1 MNASREGTGNV
12 DISSDNDATGL
23 VFDIQRYSLDD
34 GPGIRTTVFLKGCP
48 LSCVWCQNPESIRPD
63 PEIGFRVE
71 RCMDCRAC
79 LDACSKGAILFE
91 GARRIDKTRCDA
103 CGDCAGVCP
112 TRALF
117 VVGRRYGTG
126 ELLEEV
132 QRDAAFYE
140 ESGGGVTLSGGEP
153 TMQFEF
159 TLEFLKACK
168 GAGLDTAIETNGLAT
183 REKFLALL
191 PHLDHIY
198 FDMKLMDPAEH
209 RRLAGTDNA
218 QILDNARFLAK
229 AGAPVHFRFPVVSTM
244 TSSRS
249 NVRAVAEFLQELDVH
264 EIELCPYH
272 ETWTNKLAW
281 LQSERSPE
289 PELRKPLSYE
299 ETISVIEAF
308 AEMGITANSK
318 HLPDSAET
326 TGFLLI
332 RTK

>member
-1 MNASREGTGNV
+1 MNMR
-12 DISSDNDATGL
+12 SDNSVTGL

-48 LSCVWCQNPESIRPD
+48 LSCVWCQNPESISPD

-79 LDACSKGAILFE
+79 LDACSKGALLFE

-117 VVGRRYGTG
+117 AVGRRYGVG

-153 TMQFEF
+153 TLQFEF
-159 TLEFLKACK
+159 TFEFLKACK
-168 GAGLDTAIETNGLAT
+168 EAGLDTAIETNGLAT

-198 FDMKLMDPAEH
+198 FDLKIMDPAEH
-209 RRLAGTDNA
+209 RRLAGADNA
-218 QILDNARFLAK
+218 QILDNARFLVE
-229 AGAPVHFRFPVVSTM
+229 AGAPVHFRFPAVPQM
-244 TSSRS
+244 TANAE
-249 NVRAVAEFLQELDVH
+249 NVRAVGEFLSELGMK

-272 ETWTNKLAW
+272 DNWVNKLSW
-281 LQSERSPE
+281 LQNDRSPE
-289 PELRKPLSYE
+289 AELLKPLADE
-299 ETISVIEAF
+299 ETINVIETF
-308 AEMGITANSK
+308 AEMGIRAKSK
-318 HLPDSAET
+318 ET
-326 TGFLLI
+326 LVNNVGNTSQ
-332 RTK
+332 R

>member
-1 MNASREGTGNV
+1 MNMR
-12 DISSDNDATGL
+12 SDNNTTGL
-23 VFDIQRYSLDD
+23 VLDIQRYSLDD

-48 LSCVWCQNPESIRPD
+48 LSCVWCQNPESISPD
-63 PEIGFRVE
+63 PEIGFRGE

-79 LDACSKGAILFE
+79 LDACPKGALLFE
-91 GARRIDKTRCDA
+91 GAGRIDKTLCDA

-117 VVGRRYGTG
+117 AVGRRYGVG

-132 QRDAAFYE
+132 QRDTAFYE

-153 TMQFEF
+153 TLQFEF

-168 GAGLDTAIETNGLAT
+168 EAGLDTAIETNGLAT
-183 REKFLALL
+183 REKFLELL

-198 FDMKLMDPAEH
+198 FDLKIMDPADH
-209 RRLAGTDNA
+209 RRLAGADNA
-218 QILDNARFLAK
+218 QILDNARFLVG

-249 NVRAVAEFLQELDVH
+249 NVQAIAGFLKELAVH

-272 ETWTNKLAW
+272 ETWTNKLTW
-281 LQSERSPE
+281 LQSARSPE
-289 PELRKPLSYE
+289 TELLKPLSDE
-299 ETISVIEAF
+299 ETISVIETF
-308 AEMGITANSK
+308 AEMGITVKSK
-318 HLPDSAET
+318 ET
-326 TGFLLI
+326 LVNNVGNTSQQ
-332 RTK
+332 